1 MKAAGEAAVAE
12 ATSATQA
19 AVEQQQQQAQSAPAA
34 LNASKAQ
41 VAAAA
46 QEGVAKE
53 AARQFA
59 ARAIAP
65 QQEPE
70 VRFLKEELKAELKPD
85 TGGVKTVVADATE
98 AGVTALISAAPR
110 ARHASFTSSSMSA
123 AEQAAL
129 ANSAAAAEEQK
140 QAQQAQEG
148 ETHVAAMSFA
158 NKKTIGSKGRVGKSS
173 KADANAM
180 VPAGGDYGYTPA
192 EAEGEKDADAEAN
205 SKWAR
210 AKKQLREEERKELRG
225 AVKAKALEA
234 AQRNQHLVAQAS
246 AAKAH
251 EDLARRKL
259 AKDQSDKAWADKVAL
274 DVATTGAEAMATAK
288 KWVDGRVEV
297 ARRMKDDLP
306 SHASLGGAPA
316 VVDHNQDR
324 LHHLKEQTRELLAK
338 AQDRQGLKDF
348 DAARA
353 AEARPAT
360 ATPAA
365 AASAPA
371 AESAAA
377 ATAAVPALAN
387 ATSLASMES
396 GAAAPEGLTNAT
408 APSAHGVGSHVQA
421 GTTSADDNNPSP
433 TLP

>member
-1 MKAAGEAAVAE
+1 M
-12 ATSATQA
+12 
-19 AVEQQQQQAQSAPAA
+19 
-34 LNASKAQ
+34 
-41 VAAAA
+41 
-46 QEGVAKE
+46 
-53 AARQFA
+53 
-59 ARAIAP
+59 
-65 QQEPE
+65 
-70 VRFLKEELKAELKPD
+70 
-85 TGGVKTVVADATE
+85 
-98 AGVTALISAAPR
+98 
-110 ARHASFTSSSMSA
+110 
-123 AEQAAL
+123 
-129 ANSAAAAEEQK
+129 
-140 QAQQAQEG
+140 
-148 ETHVAAMSFA
+148 
-158 NKKTIGSKGRVGKSS
+158 
-173 KADANAM
+173 
-180 VPAGGDYGYTPA
+180 PA

-210 AKKQLREEERKELRG
+210 AKKQIREEERKEGRG
-225 AVKAKALEA
+225 PVKAKALEA

-259 AKDQSDKAWADKVAL
+259 AKEQSDKAWADKVAL

-306 SHASLGGAPA
+306 SHASLGGAPG
-316 VVDHNQDR
+316 VLDHNQDR

-353 AEARPAT
+353 AEATPAAT

-371 AESAAA
+371 AESASAAA

-408 APSAHGVGSHVQA
+408 APSAHGVGGGSHVQA
-421 GTTSADDNNPSP
+421 GTTADDNNPGP